1 MASQA
6 SEVFMQPQYKVILL
20 LAMSSIAM
28 ADSMPIP
35 EPPRTPTPPPGEEQ
49 QPAGLG
55 FDFPQA
61 DNQDLDVLYDANSLS
76 PIRPEH
82 NKMSSV
88 PSTPFYT
95 PERTSARSEDEQGP
109 FNFQP
114 ATMAKSPVAVKS
126 VGHSVSLRGLTCI

>member
-1 MASQA
+1 MT
-6 SEVFMQPQYKVILL
+6 
-20 LAMSSIAM
+20 M
-28 ADSMPIP
+28 ADSMPVP
-35 EPPRTPTPPPGEEQ
+35 EPPRTPTPPPDEEQ

-55 FDFPQA
+55 FDFHQP
-61 DNQDLDVLYDANSLS
+61 DTEDVNLFYDANSLS

-82 NKMSSV
+82 NKMPSV

-95 PERTSARSEDEQGP
+95 PQRTSARSEDGQGP

-126 VGHSVSLRGLTCI
+126 VRLPVLFDGLTTL